1 MEKIKLAFS
10 DADFRINHKKRR
22 IRCVLDFQVKG
33 DQKTLRMLEAFTK
46 ITNDPIEGRVVVD
59 VTPSKDDEFCVD
71 TGCKVARA
79 RAEKA
84 AYRRMA
90 KFFGRFATFVRA
102 MTIEIGDFNE
112 KAYNTIEHNDNYMKQ
127 F

>member
-33 DQKTLRMLEAFTK
+33 DQKTLRMLDAFST
-46 ITNDPIEGRVVVD
+46 ITNDPLEGRVVVD
-59 VTPSKDDEFCVD
+59 VTPSKDDEFNVD

-84 AYRRMA
+84 AYRRMT
-90 KFFGRFATFVRA
+90 KFFGRFAVFVQG
-102 MTIEIGDFNE
+102 MTLEIGDFNE